1 MAIWVCVRAVRWVS
15 RGGSKIGLGFL
26 VSLASQFLSIS
37 PLKFSFL
44 FFFVHLFF
52 RLDWVYILLDLH
64 FCFLRFTWAG
74 LIVHD
79 FGEGPSYKVRGA

>member
-37 PLKFSFL
+37 PLNFSFL

-52 RLDWVYILLDLH
+52 RLDWVYILFDLH